1 MSTELSPADVKSFLG
16 DGVCLLVEPSASF
29 SASLQSLLAEIGIP
43 LSQVVVSRKYEDA
56 LKTVDERKPR
66 LLVTEYDLPNGAGL
80 SLVERLEQLTEE
92 SQRIAII
99 VTKNSSDS
107 AVAEAAEGAVDAFI
121 LKPFSTEVFR
131 QKLAECLQRKTQP
144 SDYQRQLNTGRVLYN
159 EQKYTE
165 SLKAFQRAKPLD
177 PKPSLAC
184 FGEGQ
189 NYEKLEDLERALEAY
204 REGRRHTPLH
214 YKCLVGEFD
223 VLMKQKRFEEAYR
236 GVPEL
241 RDNYPIPPGRLGD
254 LFTAAVF
261 TYHFD
266 DLPRY
271 HEIYLNFDMRSPYL
285 VKLMSVGFLTA
296 GRFYLQRNEVA
307 PALRFFEMGMSV
319 RGREITY
326 LETVFDE
333 LMRAGAVKEAET
345 VLNRVLPAD
354 VGTRLYN
361 QMRFRMEQ
369 KRLPVD
375 QWVERGRRLIQSGES
390 SAEIYRLV
398 VEGLAQ
404 MGRQTL
410 AESIIAQ
417 AVKEDPELRAPLYA
431 ILEGKGDPGA
441 SS

>member
-1 MSTELSPADVKSFLG
+1 MSIENVKAFLG
-16 DGVCLLVEPSASF
+16 DGVCLLVEPSPSF
-29 SASLQSLLAEIGIP
+29 SASLQSLLAEIGVP
-43 LSQVVVSRKYEDA
+43 LSQVIVSRKYEDA
-56 LKTVDERKPR
+56 LKVVADRKPR

-80 SLVERLEQLTEE
+80 SLIEQLEQLSEE

-107 AVAEAAEGAVDAFI
+107 AVAEAAKGAVDAFI

-131 QKLAECLQRKTQP
+131 AKLLECLARKTQP
-144 SDYQRQLNTGRVLYN
+144 SDYQKQLSAGRALFN
-159 EQKYTE
+159 EQKYPE

-189 NYEKLEDLERALEAY
+189 SYERLEDDEKALAAY
-204 REGRRHTPLH
+204 REGRKLTPLH

-223 VLMKQKRFEEAYR
+223 LLMKLKRFDEAYQ

-266 DLPRY
+266 DLHRY
-271 HEIYLNFDMRSPYL
+271 HEVYLNFDMRSPYL
-285 VKLMSVGFLTA
+285 VKMMSVGFMTA
-296 GRFYLQRNEVA
+296 GRFYLQRQEVA
-307 PALRFFEMGMSV
+307 PALKFFEMGMSV

-326 LETVFDE
+326 LESIFDE
-333 LMRAGAVKEAET
+333 LMRAGAVKEADT

-354 VGTRLYN
+354 VGTKLYN

-369 KRLPVD
+369 RRLPVD
-375 QWVERGRRLIQSGES
+375 QWVERGRRLIQSGEAN
-390 SAEIYRLV
+390 AEIYRLV
-398 VEGLAQ
+398 VEGLTK
-404 MGRQTL
+404 MGRATL
-410 AESIIAQ
+410 AESVIAQ
-417 AVKEDPELRAPLYA
+417 AVKEDPELRVPLYA
-431 ILEGKGDPGA
+431 ILEGKTTEGQGE
-441 SS
+441 